1 MLLQDRDHV
10 ALFLL
15 FSRLSLACQTV
26 NQDCSIRERLK
37 LTGLAPLNPCPVYEI
52 GRAV

>member
-1 MLLQDRDHV
+1 MLLQDRNSV

-15 FSRLSLACQTV
+15 FSCLSLACQTV
-26 NQDCSIRERLK
+26 NQDCSVRERSK
-37 LTGLAPLNPCPVYEI
+37 LTVLAPLNPCPVYEI